1 MTRNVRSE
9 VLLALGSNLDNRRHY
24 LEQVLRML
32 GCCGTTIVDVASCY
46 ESEPLGGVA
55 DQRFLNTVICC
66 QTDHLPQQFFATIIE
81 IEKRLG
87 RRRGKRWDNRPIDL
101 DILLWH
107 QDQQTLIV
115 DRPTLQIPHPRM
127 LQRDFVLRPAC
138 DIAGH
143 WQHPLTK
150 TTLSEELAKI
160 SLVTITRKLRA
171 IS

>member
-1 MTRNVRSE
+1 MPSE
-9 VLLALGSNLDNRRHY
+9 VLLALGSNLDDRRHY
-24 LEQVLRML
+24 LEQVLGML
-32 GCCGTTIVDVASCY
+32 NCCGKTIVDVAYCY
-46 ESEPLGGVA
+46 ESEPFGGVA

-66 QTDHLPQQFFATIIE
+66 QTNHLPQEFFSTTIE

-87 RRRGKRWDNRPIDL
+87 RLRGKRWDNRPIDL

-107 QDQQTLIV
+107 NNQQMLVIN
-115 DRPTLQIPHPRM
+115 RPTLQIPHPRM

-150 TTLSEELAKI
+150 TTLADELPKI
-160 SLVTITRKLRA
+160 SSTTIIRRLPS

>member
-1 MTRNVRSE
+1 MRSE
-9 VLLALGSNLDNRRHY
+9 VLLALGSNQDNRRSY
-24 LEQVLRML
+24 LKQVFEML
-32 GCCGTTIVDVASCY
+32 NCCGKTIIDVASCY
-46 ESEPLGGVA
+46 ESEPFGGVA

-66 QTDHLPQQFFATIIE
+66 QTDHLPQQFFSTIID

-87 RRRGKRWDNRPIDL
+87 RLRGKRWDNRPIDL

-107 QDQQTLIV
+107 KDQQTVIV
-115 DRPTLQIPHPRM
+115 NQPALQIPHPRM

-150 TTLSEELAKI
+150 TSLSHQLTKI
-160 SLVTITRKLRA
+160 STTTIIRKLPA
-171 IS
+171 IN

>member
-1 MTRNVRSE
+1 MRSE
-9 VLLALGSNLDNRRHY
+9 VLLALGSNLNNRRHY
-24 LEQVLRML
+24 LGQVLEML
-32 GCCGTTIVDVASCY
+32 SHCRATIVDVASCY

-55 DQRFLNTVICC
+55 DQLFLNTVICC
-66 QTDHLPQQFFATIIE
+66 QTNHLPPEFFATIIE
-81 IEKRLG
+81 IEKKLG

-101 DILLWH
+101 DILLWNK
-107 QDQQTLIV
+107 DQQTVIV

-150 TTLSEELAKI
+150 TTLSDELAKI
-160 SLVTITRKLRA
+160 PSTTITRKLPA